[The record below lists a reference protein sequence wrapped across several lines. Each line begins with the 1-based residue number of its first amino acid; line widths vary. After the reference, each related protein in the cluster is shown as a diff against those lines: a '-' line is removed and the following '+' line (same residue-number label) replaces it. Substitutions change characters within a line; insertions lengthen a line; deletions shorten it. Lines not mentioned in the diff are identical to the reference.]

1 MLSEFVVVVPER
13 FGWEFGGLATP
24 NGAACL
30 RVRLDLHVV
39 LLGGKTW
46 GICDALW

>member
-24 NGAACL
+24 NGAAGF
-30 RVRLDLHVV
+30 RVRPDLHWIAPFFS
-39 LLGGKTW
+39 LSLSNG
-46 GICDALW
+46 